1 MAKTGAQNAITDDTF
16 GMEVPTTQVEELSL
30 VNERNMAKFSKT
42 KEFKVLKEY
51 LENRVEFFQ
60 KYLPDGRPL
69 TVENLELE
77 PPSISNQG
85 RSVDWIIANLVIG
98 EFKSVLQA
106 YEDASEAV
114 KSATQ

>member
-16 GMEVPTTQVEELSL
+16 GMEMPVTQVEELSL

-42 KEFKVLKEY
+42 KEFKVLKDY
-51 LENRVEFFQ
+51 LENRIEFFQ

-69 TVENLELE
+69 TTENVM
-77 PPSISNQG
+77 PNG
-85 RSVDWIIANLVIG
+85 TDWTVANLVIG

-106 YEDASEAV
+106 YDDAAEAI
-114 KSATQ
+114 KNATT